1 MSQKEETIQK
11 LSQLR
16 TNLTSEENSGTLR
29 EKIDIDTDTPSYDN
43 RIGELAG
50 RQLGEILGR
59 RVGERLG
66 HAFDERFGGETTLS
80 SITDPVSNALETVS
94 ESDTE
99 ESDTEE
105 SDTEESDTEE
115 SASDESSESADD
127 DSDDE
132 EFEADLSE
140 LSTGK
145 LQSLANQLMD
155 ELQQRSETE

>member
-16 TNLTSEENSGTLR
+16 TNLTRENSGALR
-29 EKIDIDTDTPSYDN
+29 EKIDLDTDVPSYDN
-43 RIGELAG
+43 RIGELVG

-66 HAFDERFGGETTLS
+66 HAFDERFGRETILS
-80 SITDPVSNALETVS
+80 SITDPVSNALETDS

-99 ESDTEE
+99 ES
-105 SDTEESDTEE
+105 EE
-115 SASDESSESADD
+115 SASDESSEAADD

>member
-16 TNLTSEENSGTLR
+16 TNLTRENSGALR
-29 EKIDIDTDTPSYDN
+29 EKINLDTDAPSYDN
-43 RIGELAG
+43 RIGELVG

-66 HAFDERFGGETTLS
+66 HAFDERFGRETTLS
-80 SITDPVSNALETVS
+80 SITDPVSNALETDS

-99 ESDTEE
+99 DS
-105 SDTEESDTEE
+105 EE
-115 SASDESSESADD
+115 SASGESSESADDDSD

>member
-16 TNLTSEENSGTLR
+16 TNLTRENSGALR
-29 EKIDIDTDTPSYDN
+29 EKIDLDRDGPSYDN
-43 RIGELAG
+43 RIGELVG

-66 HAFDERFGGETTLS
+66 HVFDESFGGETTLS
-80 SITDPVSNALETVS
+80 SLTDPVSNALETDS

-99 ESDTEE
+99 DSEE
-105 SDTEESDTEE
+105 SG
-115 SASDESSESADD
+115 SDESSESADD

-132 EFEADLSE
+132 ELEADLSE